1 MLRYDEAVD
10 DCTEER
16 AHLRRLWRDTMPI
29 AEPLAVGGRTYLQGH
44 GIPAETAIAARV
56 RFADLWGDKDDYAG
70 PAVVFSL
77 QDSAGKLVAAEG
89 RFMTPPAGV
98 AEPLHVGFAEHGVF
112 EVLPG
117 AFAVVAR
124 RAACPAQR
132 LREPRPLPKSRR
144 RQDCGDSP
152 HSGRCWGEASHPAAH
167 GPRLE
172 RPPSGRGSQQD
183 ARRVGPCHRRRHHA
197 EVLELAADPD
207 AHP

>member
-1 MLRYDEAVD
+1 LLRYDEAVD

-144 RQDCGDSP
+144 RQDCGDMP
-152 HSGRCWGEASHPAAH
+152 IPFRPVPRVASRA
-167 GPRLE
+167 
-172 RPPSGRGSQQD
+172 D
-183 ARRVGPCHRRRHHA
+183 GPCALPAGSRQTPS
-197 EVLELAADPD
+197 AA
-207 AHP
+207 ASTFASGCRFLLIRCCQ